1 MKKSVSL
8 LLAGAMCAGLLA
20 GCSSSSTSGGASAAA
35 SGSTAPSSVV
45 SGEAGSKSIEKLSI
59 AFVPS
64 REPEEIITATE
75 PLKQM
80 LTDELAKLV
89 ASAGQCGGHTGAHC
103 LFPPNLEAGASKTM
117 RGVLVTRRG
126 SRLPDVAMAVSA
138 ISVC

>member
-1 MKKSVSL
+1 MAAL
-8 LLAGAMCAGLLA
+8 
-20 GCSSSSTSGGASAAA
+20 SAAPIPDL
-35 SGSTAPSSVV
+35 SEESDELDEPDLSDEEPDWLDESSVLSLESLWELSLEPV
-45 SGEAGSKSIEKLSI
+45 SYTHL
-59 AFVPS
+59 
-64 REPEEIITATE
+64 
-75 PLKQM
+75 
-80 LTDELAKLV
+80 ELAKLV

>member
-1 MKKSVSL
+1 MMIPFGGKMPQDC
-8 LLAGAMCAGLLA
+8 GA
-20 GCSSSSTSGGASAAA
+20 
-35 SGSTAPSSVV
+35 
-45 SGEAGSKSIEKLSI
+45 
-59 AFVPS
+59 AFVAPN
-64 REPEEIITATE
+64 ATV
-75 PLKQM
+75 LGDVD
-80 LTDELAKLV
+80 LGHAATTDELAKLV